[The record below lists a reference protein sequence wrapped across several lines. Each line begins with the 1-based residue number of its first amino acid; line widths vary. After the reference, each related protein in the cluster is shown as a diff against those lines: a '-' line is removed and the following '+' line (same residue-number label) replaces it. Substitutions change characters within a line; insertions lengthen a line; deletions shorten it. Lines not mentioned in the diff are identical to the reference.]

1 MFQDFEAA
9 ETTSTHFLS
18 LLQLIQRKAHFATS
32 SILSFNCGLSI
43 AKYRHR
49 SPAMKNKHIGISRK
63 SLIDRALPE
72 TQSNMASRANSFA
85 PLFRI
90 DSGADLIVKTYH

>member
-1 MFQDFEAA
+1 VFQDFEAA

-49 SPAMKNKHIGISRK
+49 LSAMKNKNIGIGPKKTLSMELYLRSK
-63 SLIDRALPE
+63 QTSLVGLVA
-72 TQSNMASRANSFA
+72 
-85 PLFRI
+85 
-90 DSGADLIVKTYH
+90 